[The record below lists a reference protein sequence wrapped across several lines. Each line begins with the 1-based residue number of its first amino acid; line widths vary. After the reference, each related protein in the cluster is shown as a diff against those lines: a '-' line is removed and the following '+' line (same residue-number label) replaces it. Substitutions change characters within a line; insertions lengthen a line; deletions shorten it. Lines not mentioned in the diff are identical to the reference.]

1 MAAHV
6 EGGFLGFEN
15 ILHLRHVMARVT
27 TNVGH
32 VDVDIFDMEKQIF
45 GILQTNDMVV
55 DVAMYGTQ
63 RLELDQ
69 SLGRF
74 DVAYIAC
81 VPQLINVFE
90 EVEKL
95 WHEGAMRV
103 RQNAD
108 FQHVISG

>member
-1 MAAHV
+1 MAANV
-6 EGGFLGFEN
+6 KVGFLCLQN
-15 ILHLRHVMARVT
+15 VLHLRHIVPWIAADVS
-27 TNVGH
+27 H
-32 VDVDIFDMEKQIF
+32 VDVDIFHMEKQVL

-63 RLELDQ
+63 WFELGQ

-81 VPQLINVFE
+81 VPQLVNIFE
-90 EVEKL
+90 EIEKL